1 MHVQLLHPLHRKW
14 RMCHAHV
21 MQSVL
26 TANLAPAAEPTTP
39 DLKESHSDVA
49 VSHEPDYDT
58 QQLNYIQP
66 CYAVS

>member
-1 MHVQLLHPLHRKW
+1 MRN
-14 RMCHAHV
+14 
-21 MQSVL
+21 QSVL
-26 TANLAPAAEPTTP
+26 TTNLAPAAEPTTP

-66 CYAVS
+66 CYALCFIE